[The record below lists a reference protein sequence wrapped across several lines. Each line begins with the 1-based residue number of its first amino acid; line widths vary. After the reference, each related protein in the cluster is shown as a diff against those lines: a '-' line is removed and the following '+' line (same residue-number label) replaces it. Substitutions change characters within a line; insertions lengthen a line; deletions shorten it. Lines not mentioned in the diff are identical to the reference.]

1 MAAFTN
7 VEKKHIKFLLKQP
20 GVQGAIQFPKNTI
33 PGQKLK
39 LVEPNN
45 LLSLVLKLG
54 RYLCLQIHVLS
65 TQPTVSPNFLYHSLV
80 ASLI

>member
-1 MAAFTN
+1 MAAFIN

-20 GVQGAIQFPKNTI
+20 RVRGAIQFPKNTI

-54 RYLCLQIHVLS
+54 RYLCLQILS

-80 ASLI
+80 GSLI

>member
-20 GVQGAIQFPKNTI
+20 GVRGAIQFPKNTI

-54 RYLCLQIHVLS
+54 RYLCLQILS
-65 TQPTVSPNFLYHSLV
+65 TQPFTCWFLNIK
-80 ASLI
+80 SLITC